1 MPWVDRFK
9 CTLHNG
15 NFLPVGFKVVQNFT
29 TAMSLSLFGRTL
41 NSVLNAK
48 SSNLLRQKFKTSNRY
63 KRNSVLNKL
72 TFLQS
77 HEWTKK
83 LQKLSHWL
91 EVFQCVL
98 CSGTEALLYGK
109 LCFRHTIGQFAVR
122 KLLYGPKLLKKMLIS
137 ELQISLPRKQGLN
150 KVIRRLSTFRTWMLT
165 LAFNILNCVYLWTK
179 AMKKL
184 TRNLIEEDSS
194 QCLKILS
201 HYTVK
206 KTKIDWQR
214 FETLCLTENKRLLR

>member
-1 MPWVDRFK
+1 MCFAHRGRILYKLFQLMGTSTKWCIKLTVRLMPWVDRFK

-15 NFLPVGFKVVQNFT
+15 NFLSVGFKVVQNFT

-83 LQKLSHWL
+83 LQKLSQWL

-109 LCFRHTIGQFAVR
+109 PCFRHAIGQFAVR
-122 KLLYGPKLLKKMLIS
+122 KLLYGPNF
-137 ELQISLPRKQGLN
+137 Q
-150 KVIRRLSTFRTWMLT
+150 V
-165 LAFNILNCVYLWTK
+165 
-179 AMKKL
+179 
-184 TRNLIEEDSS
+184 
-194 QCLKILS
+194 
-201 HYTVK
+201 
-206 KTKIDWQR
+206 
-214 FETLCLTENKRLLR
+214 

>member
-1 MPWVDRFK
+1 MSFAHRGRIFYKLFQLTGTNTKWYIKLTARSMPWVDRFK

-15 NFLPVGFKVVQNFT
+15 NFLPVGFKVVQNCT

-83 LQKLSHWL
+83 LQKLSQWL

-98 CSGTEALLYGK
+98 CSGTEPLKNCKNYRSDLKCFSAYSAPEPNLYYMANSV
-109 LCFRHTIGQFAVR
+109 FA
-122 KLLYGPKLLKKMLIS
+122 
-137 ELQISLPRKQGLN
+137 
-150 KVIRRLSTFRTWMLT
+150 IRLVNLRSVSCYTDQTFR
-165 LAFNILNCVYLWTK
+165 FKESY
-179 AMKKL
+179 
-184 TRNLIEEDSS
+184 
-194 QCLKILS
+194 
-201 HYTVK
+201 Y
-206 KTKIDWQR
+206 
-214 FETLCLTENKRLLR
+214 

>member
-1 MPWVDRFK
+1 MSFAHRGRILYKLFQLMGTSTKWYIKLTVRLMPWVDRFK

-15 NFLPVGFKVVQNFT
+15 NFVPVGFKVVQNFT

-72 TFLQS
+72 TFPQS

-98 CSGTEALLYGK
+98 YSGTEPLLYGK

-122 KLLYGPKLLKKMLIS
+122 KSLYGPNF
-137 ELQISLPRKQGLN
+137 Q
-150 KVIRRLSTFRTWMLT
+150 V
-165 LAFNILNCVYLWTK
+165 
-179 AMKKL
+179 
-184 TRNLIEEDSS
+184 
-194 QCLKILS
+194 
-201 HYTVK
+201 
-206 KTKIDWQR
+206 
-214 FETLCLTENKRLLR
+214 

>member
-1 MPWVDRFK
+1 MSFAHRGRILYKLFQLTGTNTKWYIKLTVRSMPWVDRFK

-83 LQKLSHWL
+83 LQKLSQWL

-98 CSGTEALLYGK
+98 CSGTEPLKNCKNYRSDLKCFSAYSAPEPNLYYMANSV
-109 LCFRHTIGQFAVR
+109 FA
-122 KLLYGPKLLKKMLIS
+122 
-137 ELQISLPRKQGLN
+137 
-150 KVIRRLSTFRTWMLT
+150 IRLVNLRSVSCYTDQTFR
-165 LAFNILNCVYLWTK
+165 FKESY
-179 AMKKL
+179 
-184 TRNLIEEDSS
+184 
-194 QCLKILS
+194 
-201 HYTVK
+201 Y
-206 KTKIDWQR
+206 
-214 FETLCLTENKRLLR
+214 

>member
-1 MPWVDRFK
+1 MSFAHRGRIFYKLFQLTGTNTKWYIKLTVRSMPWVDRFK

-77 HEWTKK
+77 DEWTKK
-83 LQKLSHWL
+83 LQKLSQWL

-98 CSGTEALLYGK
+98 YSGTEPLLYGK
-109 LCFRHTIGQFAVR
+109 LCFRHTIGQFAVSSEHCTQ
-122 KLLYGPKLLKKMLIS
+122 LLIGPSTGATFEVAVKSLIPPDSQKFLGLK
-137 ELQISLPRKQGLN
+137 
-150 KVIRRLSTFRTWMLT
+150 T
-165 LAFNILNCVYLWTK
+165 
-179 AMKKL
+179 
-184 TRNLIEEDSS
+184 S
-194 QCLKILS
+194 QS
-201 HYTVK
+201 V
-206 KTKIDWQR
+206 
-214 FETLCLTENKRLLR
+214 LLR